1 MGDLFQKFLNRIGRG
16 YGQVDKNVFG
26 GLLPGGAATPIGAAF
41 QRSGIPKEQQP
52 SDTARRKAALIDA
65 AATAVSNVQPF
76 VERTIKA
83 SPEPVQSSIAS
94 GLNAL
99 PFSVNLFGRYYT
111 GLGDKN
117 LQIPESA
124 THGIKQVLDISV
136 ANTQKRI
143 KESESTIENLSSMLS
158 AVRNKQYPLQQATAS
173 GPFGGYVPPAQEIN
187 NALAEEKSKL
197 NRIKQGDIPFYGYSA
212 TDSNP
217 LTSPATSFGSLWFSP
232 NQNGYRSNEKYD
244 FAYGAADAKIPS
256 GPDPTGFTLPD
267 PSQEAALAAAMG
279 IQLPGKNKQ
288 MLSTTTHPLTFFGR
302 SIVMKMPD
310 KSFTYPI
317 NIR

>member
-1 MGDLFQKFLNRIGRG
+1 MGDLFQKFLNKVGRG

-26 GLLPGGAATPIGAAF
+26 GLLPGGAATPIGAAL
-41 QRSGIPKEQQP
+41 QRSGIPKDKQP
-52 SDTARRKAALIDA
+52 SDFERRKASLIDA
-65 AATAVSNVQPF
+65 AATAVSNSQPF
-76 VERTIKA
+76 VEKTIKA
-83 SPEPVQSSIAS
+83 SPESVQGAITS

-124 THGIKQVLDISV
+124 TRGIKQVLDTSV

-143 KESESTIENLSSMLS
+143 KESESTIENLSSMLT
-158 AVRNKQYPLQQATAS
+158 ALRNKQYPLQQATAS
-173 GPFGGYVPPAQEIN
+173 GPFGGYVPPAEEIN

-197 NRIKQGDIPFYGYSA
+197 NRIKQGDIPFYGYAA

-244 FAYGAADAKIPS
+244 FVYGAADAKVPS
-256 GPDPTGFTLPD
+256 GPDPMGVTFLD
-267 PSQEAALAAAMG
+267 PSQEAALNAAMG
-279 IQLPGKNKQ
+279 IQLPGGKRQ
-288 MLSTTTHPLTFFGR
+288 MVTTTTHPLTFFGR